1 MQVKYFQF
9 KFSIPILSQ
18 KALCDKNN
26 SNKFK
31 YSVEICNN
39 RDNANNIIEPGIFLV
54 LTLIYCIDFLIQ

>member
-1 MQVKYFQF
+1 MQVKYLIQIFN
-9 KFSIPILSQ
+9 SILSQ

-39 RDNANNIIEPGIFLV
+39 RDNANNIIEPEIF
-54 LTLIYCIDFLIQ
+54 

>member
-1 MQVKYFQF
+1 MQVKYSNSNS
-9 KFSIPILSQ
+9 SIPILSQ

-39 RDNANNIIEPGIFLV
+39 RDNANNITEPEIFLV